1 MPKPI
6 FGQNGSGMH
15 THQSLFRKDV
25 NAFHDPKGQ
34 WELSEVA
41 LAYIGGLLEHA
52 RGFCAV
58 TNLLVNSYKRLVPG
72 YEAPVNV
79 AWSMRNR
86 SPLIRV
92 PERRG
97 TGTRVELRS
106 PDPAANP
113 YLALSVMLAAGL
125 DGVATKADWREP
137 VNENIWEMSF
147 RERRRLRID
156 DLPHDLNEAL
166 DELEKDDVMKVA
178 LGEHVTRHFI
188 EAKRQEWRDYITQ
201 VSAWELDSYL
211 AKY

>member
-1 MPKPI
+1 
-6 FGQNGSGMH
+6 
-15 THQSLFRKDV
+15 
-25 NAFHDPKGQ
+25 
-34 WELSEVA
+34 
-41 LAYIGGLLEHA
+41 
-52 RGFCAV
+52 
-58 TNLLVNSYKRLVPG
+58 
-72 YEAPVNV
+72 VNV

-92 PERRG
+92 PDRRG
-97 TGTRVELRS
+97 AGTRLELRS

-113 YLALSVMLAAGL
+113 YLALAVMLAAGL
-125 DGVATKADWREP
+125 DGIETQADYREP

-147 RERRRLRID
+147 REKRRLRID

-166 DELEKDDVMKVA
+166 DELEKDDVITGA
-178 LGEHVTRHFI
+178 LGKHIASNFV